1 MFFIANANHELVEV
15 LSVLTP
21 LPARVHFA
29 VACRRPCFCF
39 GKSKQN
45 QRDAKLAI
53 HGSNS
58 CITAS
63 LQRQKTFAPESKY

>member
-1 MFFIANANHELVEV
+1 LFVPI
-15 LSVLTP
+15 P
-21 LPARVHFA
+21 FA
-29 VACRRPCFCF
+29 AACRRPYFCL

-58 CITAS
+58 CTTAS
-63 LQRQKTFAPESKY
+63 LQKQQLSSTPRRPLPTIF

>member
-1 MFFIANANHELVEV
+1 VALLQGRLVIFAGFWVKKGEDFFIGQIRKLFQDC
-15 LSVLTP
+15 
-21 LPARVHFA
+21 FA
-29 VACRRPCFCF
+29 VACRRPYFCL

-45 QRDAKLAI
+45 QCTAKLAI

-63 LQRQKTFAPESKY
+63 LQTH